1 MAITLFDTRE
11 QLEPLREELKQRI
24 AMVIDSG
31 RFVLGPEVVAF
42 EREFADFLGVREVIG
57 VANGT
62 DALRI
67 ALQALGV
74 GGLGGAPEDEVVVP
88 SFTFVATAEAVV
100 QAGARPV
107 FCDIDPGT
115 LCVTASTVEQALT
128 PRTRAIVPVHLF
140 GRPAPMDELREL
152 AAERGVA
159 LLEDAAQAV
168 GARLDGAR
176 VGSLGDVAAFSFY
189 PSKNLFCL
197 GDGGA
202 VATNDERLADRVR
215 LLRVHGSREKTTFEE
230 IGWNSRLDEF
240 QATILRALLPG
251 LDERNS
257 MRRALA
263 EAYAGAGL
271 GELVTLPPATIDAEH
286 VYHLYVVRSD
296 GPAELLESL
305 NAAKIEAR
313 PNYERPLHRQTAMEP
328 YAVGA
333 ELPATEE
340 AARSNL
346 ALPMGPTRGAET
358 VRLVVEALRQAV
370 NCR

>member
-1 MAITLFDTRE
+1 MAITLFDTYE
-11 QLEPLREELKQRI
+11 QVEPLREELAQRI
-24 AMVIDSG
+24 AAVIDSG
-31 RFVLGPEVVAF
+31 RFVLGPEVATF

-67 ALQALGV
+67 ALQALGI
-74 GGLGGAPEDEVVVP
+74 GALGGAPDDEVVVP

-107 FCDIDPGT
+107 FCDIDPET
-115 LCVTASTVEQALT
+115 LCVSASTVEQALT

-140 GRPAPMDELREL
+140 GRPAPMGELRQI
-152 AAERGVA
+152 AKERGVA
-159 LLEDAAQAV
+159 LLEDAAQAI
-168 GARLDGAR
+168 GARVGGAR
-176 VGSLGDVAAFSFY
+176 VGSLGDAGAFSFY

-202 VATNDERLADRVR
+202 IATNDERLADRVR

-240 QATILRALLPG
+240 QAAVLRALLPA

-257 MRRALA
+257 RRRALA
-263 EAYAGAGL
+263 DAYAEAGL
-271 GELVTLPPATIDAEH
+271 GELVTLPPDTIDVEH

-296 GPAELLESL
+296 RPAELLESL
-305 NAAKIEAR
+305 NVAKIEAR
-313 PNYERPLHRQTAMEP
+313 ANYEQPLHRQAAMKP
-328 YAVGA
+328 YAAGA

-346 ALPMGPTRGAET
+346 ALPMGPTRGADT
-358 VRLVVEALRQAV
+358 ARLVVEALRQAV